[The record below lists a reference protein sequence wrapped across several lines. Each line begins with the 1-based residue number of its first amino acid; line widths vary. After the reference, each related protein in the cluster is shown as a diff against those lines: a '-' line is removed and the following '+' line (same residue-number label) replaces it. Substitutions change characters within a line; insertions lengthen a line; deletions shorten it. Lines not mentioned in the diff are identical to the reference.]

1 MEGMRR
7 TCASLV
13 LAMMAFAIT
22 SPVTCAGWEPT
33 PSERIAC
40 CQRAAHDCADQV
52 AADTCCAQQE
62 QAHQPGST
70 ASAPATAVPIVL
82 DAIWA
87 PAACP
92 DAIAPTATPRL
103 ELVLHTQHHA
113 PPGAFAL
120 PLRI

>member
-1 MEGMRR
+1 MHR
-7 TCASLV
+7 AIAALLLSV
-13 LAMMAFAIT
+13 MAAAI
-22 SPVTCAGWEPT
+22 SAPVTCTGWEPT
-33 PSERIAC
+33 PSERLAC

-82 DAIWA
+82 DAVWA

-92 DAIAPTATPRL
+92 DAIAPIATPGL
-103 ELVLHTQHHA
+103 ELVLHTQQHA